1 MEFNH
6 RPATMWIIFA
16 SFLLIISFNAS
27 SAPNRELSWVDCN
40 PTMIGLNELNTIDGK
55 LTVDDSNI
63 NETVYFI
70 KNSYV
75 NFLDELFKAHRKYK
89 DMPKKGFI
97 LWRNNEFQPRVSDY
111 RSVYTEILEN
121 NRQYIYQKGGFDL
134 VNTFNSMTDITLI
147 SLKMMESIRDG
158 AKTKKLEAGELI
170 KDANSN
176 FKRVFHALS
185 LCSKPQ

>member
-6 RPATMWIIFA
+6 RSTVKRITFA
-16 SFLLIISFNAS
+16 AFMLIISFNVS
-27 SAPNRELSWVDCN
+27 SAPDSELDWFDCH
-40 PTMIGLNELNTIDGK
+40 PAMIGLNELNTVDGK

-63 NETVYFI
+63 KETVYFI

-111 RSVYTEILEN
+111 RGVYTEILEN
-121 NRQYIYQKGGFDL
+121 NRQYIYQKGSFDL

-158 AKTKKLEAGELI
+158 DKTKKLEAGELI

-176 FKRVFHALS
+176 FKRVFHALY
-185 LCSKPQ
+185 LCSKPK